1 MHQISV
7 YDISNAQIL
16 LYNIPIVLSFLYL
29 LFKYRSGSAHSL
41 IVCLFF
47 YGLFVDISRVF
58 TGGRLIVNVYQ
69 ILLLIWAVKI
79 FLHRKQRHSMRHQ
92 CLVLVFLIYAVY
104 YFHINIL
111 YHGDSTLLV
120 ISQFSKTLIP
130 VLLFPEIDIQIN
142 RGYGE
147 KLYNLF
153 YQLLLF
159 QMLFGVWK
167 LVFLGGFLEGWVG
180 SISGLQGGGAGTS
193 LPLLGL
199 IFWSIKSHMAFRS
212 RKDWLFVGGLL
223 LIGFAAGKRAVWV
236 LFPLLFLLLFIVAY
250 GKTIKPGSAL
260 MVLILLPVFVYLGVR
275 LTPTL
280 NPEDKVW
287 GSFNPQY
294 AWEYALKY
302 STGSE
307 GGGDSIEKGV
317 GRVGAVSL
325 MLDMMKSSDES
336 VLFGRGLEYMVY
348 ADHDDYLNA
357 DYYQGITSRGSI
369 TGIVSTFF
377 TIGTIGVVLFILFI
391 CTLLLLNKSRY
402 RWVLLIMVLFDYVFY
417 NAQSVSTMA
426 LFALAIF
433 LTIYTNYHNYSP
445 NSI

>member
-29 LFKYRSGSAHSL
+29 LFKYRSGSAYSL

-47 YGLFVDISRVF
+47 YGLVVDISRVF

-69 ILLLIWAVKI
+69 ILLLVWAVKI
-79 FLHRKQRHSMRHQ
+79 FLHRKQWNSMRHQ

-212 RKDWLFVGGLL
+212 KKDWLFVGGLL

-236 LFPLLFLLLFIVAY
+236 LFPLLFLLLYIVAY

-307 GGGDSIEKGV
+307 GGGESIEKGV

-426 LFALAIF
+426 LFVLAIF
-433 LTIYTNYHNYSP
+433 LTIYTNYHNYSL
-445 NSI
+445 NRI